1 MKKVF
6 YYFSLFLFL
15 LCGCQI
21 NDNKL
26 PLFEVDE
33 KETNKDILLVKDTV
47 WNYPGQIN
55 LILIVNS
62 SYEIT
67 IPYDTGLFL
76 YYEKNGIWE
85 KKPLPFEI
93 LGIAIIAQK
102 DIPANENLIKPLYLN
117 QQSEPDRLLT
127 ISPDDSLIKKQRLV
141 VISVRKSSIHY
152 SKEVIVFIK
161 GEIKNVGE
169 DFSKMVGS
177 YLLIDID

>member
-1 MKKVF
+1 MKKTIAI
-6 YYFSLFLFL
+6 FSLFLFL

-33 KETNKDILLVKDTV
+33 KEINKDLLLVKHPDR
-47 WNYPGQIN
+47 NYPGQIN
-55 LILIVNS
+55 LILVVNS

-85 KKPLPFEI
+85 KKTLPFEI

-161 GEIKNVGE
+161 GEAKNVGN
-169 DFSKMVGS
+169 DSTKMVGS
-177 YLLIDID
+177 YFVIDMD